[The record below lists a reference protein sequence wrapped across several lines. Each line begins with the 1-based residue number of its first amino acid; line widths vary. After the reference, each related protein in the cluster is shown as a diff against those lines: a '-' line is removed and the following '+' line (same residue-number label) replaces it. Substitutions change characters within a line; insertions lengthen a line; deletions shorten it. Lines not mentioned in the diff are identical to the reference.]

1 MSGSTST
8 FKPTAAQPSDL
19 EVADIGFAPVNF
31 KFESFAQN
39 PAYDWT
45 KRAAVRDMS
54 DWPLIEPRSA
64 PKVGKKLPLLI
75 ERMIESTWQ
84 FAEPADMKARGS
96 SLVIGQRGQSKVEL
110 QQRRTYREQVRPTR
124 DGEIGG
130 PGLTVK
136 TPSKTAI
143 ASDWKVFEQLDRK
156 NAVTFRGDTRKP
168 WDVIF
173 KGDGFHPPNSRTDEA
188 YIDNIYAEFESYL
201 QRRYGRRLT
210 KEAFMKAFNK
220 EAAMPQE
227 QRTLTDYL
235 MWRKIVEREAVHLG
249 RMVENECLKGY
260 ISTSRSIDRACY
272 FGTNYWKKP
281 GWLYITVVHDGFVV
295 PNGLSETWGTT
306 EGEVAQWGPIPAKR
320 IVGFMR
326 LESGGQ
332 PTGPIYARRRFR
344 SDEPKAF
351 AAVFDIMSGKGP

>member
-1 MSGSTST
+1 
-8 FKPTAAQPSDL
+8 
-19 EVADIGFAPVNF
+19 
-31 KFESFAQN
+31 
-39 PAYDWT
+39 
-45 KRAAVRDMS
+45 
-54 DWPLIEPRSA
+54 
-64 PKVGKKLPLLI
+64 
-75 ERMIESTWQ
+75 
-84 FAEPADMKARGS
+84 
-96 SLVIGQRGQSKVEL
+96 
-110 QQRRTYREQVRPTR
+110 
-124 DGEIGG
+124 
-130 PGLTVK
+130 
-136 TPSKTAI
+136 
-143 ASDWKVFEQLDRK
+143 
-156 NAVTFRGDTRKP
+156 
-168 WDVIF
+168 
-173 KGDGFHPPNSRTDEA
+173 
-188 YIDNIYAEFESYL
+188 
-201 QRRYGRRLT
+201 
-210 KEAFMKAFNK
+210 MKAFNN
-220 EAAMPQE
+220 EAAMTQE